1 MNAVTH
7 AATRTAPRDMPMSGQ
22 CPAAMDPINGSHH
35 SGGMTTVRMILAF
48 VLLAVL
54 IGATTT
60 RAADYG
66 IVVGDK
72 LAIMVQ
78 GEADLSIGATVRPD
92 GKITYPNIGEV
103 QAAGLTPTQLSDK
116 LAAGLKHIVRKPIV
130 SVTVVEGKNDKVY
143 VVGGGVKHTFFE
155 LSTHKDLLQLLASID
170 DMTVADLDQASLVRE
185 NKVVL
190 KGFRQLYEDGD
201 ISLNQELHAGDVI
214 ILPVLKD
221 RFVYVSG
228 AVNKPRTLSFRE
240 GMTVLDAIMEAE
252 GFSKF
257 ASPNGTKIVRRAGE
271 KEEVIKVKAKRL
283 MDKGDSSQ
291 NYLLQRGDMVI
302 VEEGMF

>member
-1 MNAVTH
+1 MTH
-7 AATRTAPRDMPMSGQ
+7 AATPTAPRNMPMSGL
-22 CPAAMDPINGSHH
+22 CPAFMGPINGSHH

-130 SVTVVEGKNDKVY
+130 SVTIVEGKNDKVY

-201 ISLNQELHAGDVI
+201 ISQNQDLHAGDVV

-221 RFVYVSG
+221 RFIYVSG
-228 AVNKPRTLSFRE
+228 AVNKPRTLAFRE